1 MSAEVMLTL
10 ATALN
15 NAITNKQPFRLPA
28 MKFYE
33 LAELNRCCVK
43 LRQRAH

>member
-15 NAITNKQPFRLPA
+15 NAITNKLPFRLPA

-33 LAELNRCCVK
+33 LEELNRCSAK
-43 LRQRAH
+43 MRQTAN